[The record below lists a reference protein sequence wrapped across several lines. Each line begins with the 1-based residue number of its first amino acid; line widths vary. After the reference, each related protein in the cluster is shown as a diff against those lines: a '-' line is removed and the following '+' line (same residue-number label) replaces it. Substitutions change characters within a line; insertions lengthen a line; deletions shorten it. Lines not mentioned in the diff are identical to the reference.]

1 MDLLLLLLW
10 SSGLGGGGRLAS
22 AAAQCEAANADIV
35 MLVDESGSISP
46 PDFWKMLQFV
56 DDIIKI
62 FNIGPDAVQIGLTLF
77 TDTQRT
83 MWQLNTYQTKQSLLK
98 AVDSLEQRGGGTKT
112 GLALEHI
119 LHYSFKYNMGMRPD
133 SRKIVVVLT
142 DGESQ
147 DDVEEPAEHLRDT
160 GIEVYAIGIRGA
172 SHLQLL
178 NMTTDRAH
186 IYILEDFSSLIEI
199 FNNFSISLCNSATNR
214 DSVRLM
220 NGTSLCSG
228 RLEVRS
234 NQFNQRWSSVC
245 EADVDLQDAEVVCR
259 ELGCGAPSVLWGAL
273 YGEVEA
279 PWWSREFQCGGRESA
294 LMDCRSSASD
304 RNTCS
309 PGRAAGLTCS
319 EPVRLV
325 GGASRCAGVLQ
336 VKLVEWRMVEW
347 RMVDG
352 SDWSLKA
359 AAAAC
364 TELHCGSA
372 VLTASSNES
381 SESRGWSVD
390 RRCVEAGW
398 RLRECSTSTRSS
410 STVELVCS
418 DLLEQPIIFVSSV
431 DGVSEAQQQ
440 GFQVSWRSSFT
451 LSCSIQPQYPGG
463 SFQLSFTSSS
473 NATLSHTQPAV
484 NHSAHFLF
492 PAAGHAHQG
501 SYTCVYHVHV
511 FSHNFSSESC
521 RLSLVVSDPTV
532 FFMRLTLLLLSLLI
546 FTSLICF
553 SHKVPTLTSGDQR
566 KPEAD

>member
-1 MDLLLLLLW
+1 VDLDMDLLLLLLW
-10 SSGLGGGGRLAS
+10 SSGKTQTAGM
-22 AAAQCEAANADIV
+22 V
-35 MLVDESGSISP
+35 
-46 PDFWKMLQFV
+46 
-56 DDIIKI
+56 
-62 FNIGPDAVQIGLTLF
+62 FNVF
-77 TDTQRT
+77 
-83 MWQLNTYQTKQSLLK
+83 
-98 AVDSLEQRGGGTKT
+98 
-112 GLALEHI
+112 
-119 LHYSFKYNMGMRPD
+119 SF
-133 SRKIVVVLT
+133 
-142 DGESQ
+142 
-147 DDVEEPAEHLRDT
+147 
-160 GIEVYAIGIRGA
+160 
-172 SHLQLL
+172 
-178 NMTTDRAH
+178 
-186 IYILEDFSSLIEI
+186 FS
-199 FNNFSISLCNSATNR
+199 
-214 DSVRLM
+214 DSVRLV

-245 EADVDLQDAEVVCR
+245 EADFDLQDAEVVCR

-418 DLLEQPIIFVSSV
+418 GQ
-431 DGVSEAQQQ
+431 
-440 GFQVSWRSSFT
+440 
-451 LSCSIQPQYPGG
+451 C
-463 SFQLSFTSSS
+463 
-473 NATLSHTQPAV
+473 
-484 NHSAHFLF
+484 
-492 PAAGHAHQG
+492 
-501 SYTCVYHVHV
+501 
-511 FSHNFSSESC
+511 FSDC
-521 RLSLVVSDPTV
+521 RLTSAVSLQ
-532 FFMRLTLLLLSLLI
+532 
-546 FTSLICF
+546 TS
-553 SHKVPTLTSGDQR
+553 R
-566 KPEAD
+566 KYKRNPQEDVEVEQQTRRRRRILQVEQ

>member
-1 MDLLLLLLW
+1 
-10 SSGLGGGGRLAS
+10 
-22 AAAQCEAANADIV
+22 
-35 MLVDESGSISP
+35 
-46 PDFWKMLQFV
+46 
-56 DDIIKI
+56 
-62 FNIGPDAVQIGLTLF
+62 
-77 TDTQRT
+77 
-83 MWQLNTYQTKQSLLK
+83 MWELNTHQTKESLLR
-98 AVDSLEQRGGGTKT
+98 AVDSLRQRGGGTKT
-112 GLALEHI
+112 GRALKHI
-119 LHYSFKYNMGMRPD
+119 LRSSFKYDMGMRRD
-133 SRKIVVVLT
+133 ARKIVVVFT
-142 DGESQ
+142 DGTSS
-147 DDVEEPAEHLRDT
+147 DRVKEPAEHLRDT
-160 GIEVYAIGIRGA
+160 GIEVYAIGIGGA
-172 SHLQLL
+172 SKLQLV
-178 NMTTDRAH
+178 NMATDRAH
-186 IYILEDFSSLIEI
+186 LYFLKDFSSLRRIV
-199 FNNFSISLCNSATNR
+199 NDFSISLCNSATSR
-214 DSVRLM
+214 DSVRLV

-234 NQFNQRWSSVC
+234 NQFNHSNQSNQFNQSNQSNQGWSSVC
-245 EADVDLQDAEVVCR
+245 EADFDLQDAEVVCR
-259 ELGCGAPSVLWGAL
+259 ELGCGAPWVLWGPL

-294 LMDCRSSASD
+294 LMDCRSSASH

-319 EPVRLV
+319 EPLRLV

-336 VKLVEWRMVEW
+336 VKLVEW

-372 VLTASSNES
+372 VLTASSNQS
-381 SESRGWSVD
+381 SESPGWSVD
-390 RRCVEAGW
+390 LQCVEAGW
-398 RLRECSTSTRSS
+398 RLRECSKSTQSS
-410 STVELVCS
+410 STVEIVCS
-418 DLLEQPIIFVSSV
+418 DLLERPIILVSSV

-440 GFQVSWRSSFT
+440 GFRVSWRSSFT

-473 NATLSHTQPAV
+473 NTTLSRTQPAL

-492 PAAGHAHQG
+492 PVTDHAHQG

-511 FSHNFSSESC
+511 FSHNFSSESR

-532 FFMRLTLLLLSLLI
+532 FFIRLTLLLLSLLI

-553 SHKVPTLTSGDQR
+553 SHKTAR
-566 KPEAD
+566 KYKRSPQEDVEVEQQTRRRRRILQVEQQI